1 MGGYPQAD
9 YSRQMA
15 ELSDLT
21 SLVAQVNG
29 GEITRKQALVAIGC
43 RDVEAMLHASVE
55 ASETPV
61 TSGVGCSPG
70 AAVGQVYFTSDDV
83 LDAADRGELV
93 ILAAAETTPADEVAM
108 RVIEGVLTA
117 KGGMASHAAVVAR
130 GWGLPAVCGAE
141 AVQFVDDMMVVGATE
156 VPAGATI
163 TLDGTSGEIFLG
175 DLGIESSATP
185 PELETLLSWA
195 DEVRGD
201 RLFIRANADAADDAT
216 IARQLGAQ
224 GIGLCRTEH
233 MFMGERL
240 PVVQAVLEARD
251 EASSD
256 AALAELVAV
265 QRSDFAQLFE
275 AMDTLPVTVRL
286 LDAPLHEFSP
296 EQHEHNP
303 MLGLRGVRLALVRG
317 GIFEAQVRAICG
329 AIEDRLAAGGSPLVD
344 IMVPLVSTASEMVA
358 AARLVRSEL
367 DAHLPAGASVK
378 VGTMIETPRA
388 ALVAGAIAASVD
400 FFSFGTND
408 LTQLTFGF
416 SRDDVEGP
424 IITPYIADGILE
436 VSPFERLDADGV
448 GRLVELAVDAG
459 RTTRSDL
466 ECGICGEHGGD
477 PESIAFF
484 VAAGLNY
491 VSCSPYR
498 VPVARLAAAQAL
510 LSLEA

>member
-1 MGGYPQAD
+1 MGCYPHHD
-9 YSRQMA
+9 YSRRMA
-15 ELSDLT
+15 DENSLLSVVGRVERGEL
-21 SLVAQVNG
+21 
-29 GEITRKQALVAIGC
+29 TREQALLALTESDI
-43 RDVEAMLHASVE
+43 EATLHASVGQ
-55 ASETPV
+55 AGRALT
-61 TSGVGCSPG
+61 TGVGCSPG

-141 AVQFVDDMMVVGATE
+141 EVQFADDVMVIGDTQ

-163 TLDGTSGEIFLG
+163 TLDGASGEIFVG
-175 DLGIESSATP
+175 DLGVESTEAP
-185 PELETLLSWA
+185 AELETVLGWA
-195 DEVRGD
+195 DGVRGD
-201 RLFIRANADAADDAT
+201 RLAIRTNADAAEDAT
-216 IARQLGAQ
+216 TARELGAQ

-240 PVVQAVLEARD
+240 PVVQAVLN
-251 EASSD
+251 
-256 AALAELVAV
+256 AADPAGRESALDELVAV
-265 QRSDFAQLFE
+265 QQADFADLFA
-275 AMDTLPVTVRL
+275 AMDGLPVTVRL
-286 LDAPLHEFSP
+286 LDAPLHEFAP
-296 EQHEHNP
+296 DQHEHNP

-329 AIEDRLAAGGSPLVD
+329 AIETRLQAGGTPLVD
-344 IMVPLVSTASEMVA
+344 IMVPLISTAAEMGAAAGLVA
-358 AARLVRSEL
+358 AQL
-367 DAHLPAGASVK
+367 DAHLPVGAVVK

-388 ALVAGAIAASVD
+388 ALVAGAVAAHVD

-424 IITPYIADGILE
+424 IISPYIEQGILD
-436 VSPFERLDADGV
+436 VSPFERLDVDGV
-448 GRLVELAVDAG
+448 GHLVEHAIAEG
-459 RTTRSDL
+459 RAAKGDL
-466 ECGICGEHGGD
+466 EFGICGEHGGD

-484 VAAGLNY
+484 LEAGLDY

-498 VPVARLAAAQAL
+498 VPVARLAAAQAVL
-510 LSLEA
+510 RSQ